1 MMMRP
6 RSLVSEIVLLL
17 ILGSALQCGRGS
29 RQSLGR
35 PLDRA
40 AAIPL
45 SDLDARVAAD
55 AKAPVVVTG
64 RVREVCRT
72 SGCWL
77 VLEDASDRRAR
88 ELFVDLRPE
97 AGFTVSGS
105 FIGRRVYVSGYLAG
119 EKPDLRLIALG
130 LVLD

>member
-1 MMMRP
+1 MVGAQRF
-6 RSLVSEIVLLL
+6 VSEIAFLL
-17 ILGSALQCGRGS
+17 IVTTALQCGRGA
-29 RQSLGR
+29 RQNLGA
-35 PLDRA
+35 PLDPA

-45 SDLDARVAAD
+45 SHLDARTASNP
-55 AKAPVVVTG
+55 KASVVVAG

-97 AGFTVSGS
+97 AGFTVNRSM
-105 FIGRRVYVSGYLAG
+105 IGRRVYVSGYLVG
-119 EKPDLRLIALG
+119 ENPDHRLIALG
-130 LVLD
+130 LVPD